1 MDVSAVRQGKNEKQL
16 KELIQTVTQAF
27 NRGGKTTEGTI
38 RLVRAT
44 AVLGNGLVAEEV
56 LAVQA
61 ATKFL
66 QEAEHV
72 VDAVHHRQA
81 EEVLL
86 PIERG

>member
-1 MDVSAVRQGKNEKQL
+1 M
-16 KELIQTVTQAF
+16 
-27 NRGGKTTEGTI
+27 
-38 RLVRAT
+38 
-44 AVLGNGLVAEEV
+44 LGNGLVAEEV

-81 EEVLL
+81 EKVLL